1 MFSLDRWQEI
11 YSTIRKNKLRT
22 FLTGFAVAWGIFM
35 LIILLGSGNG
45 LENGVKEQFKGGAM
59 NGVWISSGI
68 TSIQYKGLKTGREI
82 KFSDQDYKLIKNSIK
97 GYDHISARLF
107 LGSVLVSYKNE
118 YGSFFVS
125 PSHPDYGYIKEIQ
138 VLQGRFLNQIDIREC
153 RKVAAIGE
161 KVKAQLFKGK
171 DTVALEKYVCIRG
184 VPFKVIGIFR
194 DFGRDDN
201 EQKRIY
207 IPITTAQKV
216 FYSTNVINQISFTT
230 GNATPEEADAMLRK
244 AKMTLSRSHTFSPD
258 DPRAIDIMNK
268 SEDVKRVNSLF
279 AGIRMFIWIIGI
291 GTIIAGVVGVSNI
304 MMIVVK
310 ERTKEIEKATVGQG
324 FVGLEGRIKG
334 LDSTMVKTD
343 LDDTVYMDHKGS
355 RDFAEDSVSLYIA
368 ECSRTPL
375 LTSKDEKVLSSR
387 MELASYLSRL
397 EKQSPLKAV
406 RKPSETYIT
415 KLLITRLHVYAGLV
429 EKVIK
434 HYCVADA
441 ARLSEKLSD
450 NELKSRI
457 DNVINDETVQF
468 VAKHD
473 HVENEEALQEIT
485 EISILVR
492 LMPWNIIDG
501 YSLIKTV
508 AELKD
513 IAGKTEFGK
522 YLEASIGKLR
532 EHFEAIRKSGSEA
545 AEHMIKANLRLV
557 LSMAKKYR
565 ARGMPLSDLIQ
576 EGNIGLMR
584 AVQKFD
590 YRRGFKFSTYA
601 TWWVRQAI
609 NRVISDQSRTIR
621 LPVHTVETI
630 TKMNNARQKLVQKLG
645 RKPES
650 IYRSGTT

>member
-1 MFSLDRWQEI
+1 MS
-11 YSTIRKNKLRT
+11 
-22 FLTGFAVAWGIFM
+22 
-35 LIILLGSGNG
+35 
-45 LENGVKEQFKGGAM
+45 
-59 NGVWISSGI
+59 
-68 TSIQYKGLKTGREI
+68 
-82 KFSDQDYKLIKNSIK
+82 
-97 GYDHISARLF
+97 
-107 LGSVLVSYKNE
+107 
-118 YGSFFVS
+118 
-125 PSHPDYGYIKEIQ
+125 
-138 VLQGRFLNQIDIREC
+138 
-153 RKVAAIGE
+153 
-161 KVKAQLFKGK
+161 QL
-171 DTVALEKYVCIRG
+171 
-184 VPFKVIGIFR
+184 
-194 DFGRDDN
+194 
-201 EQKRIY
+201 
-207 IPITTAQKV
+207 
-216 FYSTNVINQISFTT
+216 
-230 GNATPEEADAMLRK
+230 
-244 AKMTLSRSHTFSPD
+244 
-258 DPRAIDIMNK
+258 
-268 SEDVKRVNSLF
+268 
-279 AGIRMFIWIIGI
+279 
-291 GTIIAGVVGVSNI
+291 
-304 MMIVVK
+304 K

-522 YLEASIGKLR
+522 YLEVSIGKLR

-645 RKPES
+645 RKPTSDEIAGEMGVETDKIDWLVGILYAEPVSLDIPIGDDES
-650 IYRSGTT
+650 QLSDFIEDQVSPAPEEEAAHSMLRQHFRDILASLTDRERRIIEMRYGLDNEQGLTLKEVGHEFGLTRERIRQIEKEALAKLRHPSRSRKLIDYLA